1 MCSSHRRYIFI
12 IYQYDM
18 ELKLKNF
25 IKILSVSALHLFSL
39 EINAENISRPLD
51 VVLDEMNNYKGEI
64 QYSIISA
71 SGDMWRSGNA
81 NCDSSICNII
91 DLQYDSFVKPGSIL
105 TLSEDGIV
113 KYATP
118 YGPEYVNKM
127 KIFSDPISLGK
138 YVTLELEKEGYKK
151 EDLLETLRTD
161 NVYTLYLT
169 LSKIYTLSEF
179 NILESISYIES
190 GGWES
195 LLSTTP
201 TINNVD
207 SLFLKNILNV
217 GLNVTKLEEFINPV
231 AAELIEIKYYFD
243 SINKEGNITS
253 HQIFQK
259 LDETQ
264 TKINL
269 MSETLTSDFD
279 NIGKMSSFS
288 SLVKKNAIE
297 IENQFRLLDAI
308 NNKFIDTVA
317 TKRDIFSYL
326 DRSVFDEHNDNENIR
341 SILTQENLVNLNS
354 TKDSFLETSLFEE
367 YASNLLLS
375 FSNAKNLGLIEDY
388 TTAYEI
394 YNSLLLEQY
403 FKNITTLSKLFFLEF
418 SDFLIEREDES
429 DRSVG
434 RSIIEKKEPLNL
446 HNKTGHFEKIY
457 KNELKKTLQ
466 LLEDYLVEPDYKFK
480 NRSSYLYYGVDL
492 TQAELVRKKHK
503 ERYNFDS
510 IGVVLA
516 NNYVTAYY
524 SYNKNLPQ
532 HGVLFFIPKKIRG
545 AVFKQ
550 NFMTISDRHFYFSK
564 EFVSNCYDN
573 RFREFELG
581 SEVSDLLDSL
591 DLKPFSL
598 VNVTPLEPLPMNG
611 PSGRWTSLLTEEFY
625 SNTCVETE
633 VRHLTRD
640 EIDSINK
647 RLNFII
653 KSRI

>member
-1 MCSSHRRYIFI
+1 
-12 IYQYDM
+12 
-18 ELKLKNF
+18 
-25 IKILSVSALHLFSL
+25 
-39 EINAENISRPLD
+39 
-51 VVLDEMNNYKGEI
+51 
-64 QYSIISA
+64 
-71 SGDMWRSGNA
+71 
-81 NCDSSICNII
+81 
-91 DLQYDSFVKPGSIL
+91 
-105 TLSEDGIV
+105 
-113 KYATP
+113 
-118 YGPEYVNKM
+118 
-127 KIFSDPISLGK
+127 
-138 YVTLELEKEGYKK
+138 
-151 EDLLETLRTD
+151 
-161 NVYTLYLT
+161 
-169 LSKIYTLSEF
+169 
-179 NILESISYIES
+179 
-190 GGWES
+190 
-195 LLSTTP
+195 
-201 TINNVD
+201 
-207 SLFLKNILNV
+207 
-217 GLNVTKLEEFINPV
+217 
-231 AAELIEIKYYFD
+231 
-243 SINKEGNITS
+243 
-253 HQIFQK
+253 
-259 LDETQ
+259 
-264 TKINL
+264 
-269 MSETLTSDFD
+269 
-279 NIGKMSSFS
+279 
-288 SLVKKNAIE
+288 
-297 IENQFRLLDAI
+297 
-308 NNKFIDTVA
+308 
-317 TKRDIFSYL
+317 
-326 DRSVFDEHNDNENIR
+326 
-341 SILTQENLVNLNS
+341 
-354 TKDSFLETSLFEE
+354 
-367 YASNLLLS
+367 
-375 FSNAKNLGLIEDY
+375 
-388 TTAYEI
+388 
-394 YNSLLLEQY
+394 
-403 FKNITTLSKLFFLEF
+403 SKLFFLEF

-633 VRHLTRD
+633 VRHLTR
-640 EIDSINK
+640 
-647 RLNFII
+647 
-653 KSRI
+653 

>member
-1 MCSSHRRYIFI
+1 M
-12 IYQYDM
+12 
-18 ELKLKNF
+18 KNF